1 MVTKNGTVKKTL
13 LSDFA
18 NVRKNGL
25 IAINLVDGDKL
36 IEVKCT
42 NAESEIFLVTKQGMC
57 IRFHET
63 DVRRTGRSSIGVIG
77 MNLNPGDEIIG
88 MQLASQ
94 GTELLFISERGYG
107 KRTLMNEFTA
117 QKRGGKGVKCYKIVE
132 KTGDVMGVKAID
144 GSEEIIMM
152 TTEGIMIRIEV
163 SDINTLSRI
172 TSGVKLMNLPNG
184 VKIAQ
189 AAKVRDRLSN
199 GEKDFDSVEEAEA
212 EVDAE
217 ETEFAGN
224 ADLDEEDDEETKKF
238 HGEDEENSS
247 EDDE

>member
-1 MVTKNGTVKKTL
+1 M
-13 LSDFA
+13 S
-18 NVRKNGL
+18 
-25 IAINLVDGDKL
+25 
-36 IEVKCT
+36 
-42 NAESEIFLVTKQGMC
+42 
-57 IRFHET
+57 
-63 DVRRTGRSSIGVIG
+63 
-77 MNLNPGDEIIG
+77 
-88 MQLASQ
+88 
-94 GTELLFISERGYG
+94 
-107 KRTLMNEFTA
+107 EFTN

-152 TTEGIMIRIEV
+152 TTEGIMIRIQV

-172 TSGVKLMNLPNG
+172 TSGVKLMNLPEG

-217 ETEFAGN
+217 ETDESEFAGN
-224 ADLDEEDDEETKKF
+224 TELDEEDDEETKKF